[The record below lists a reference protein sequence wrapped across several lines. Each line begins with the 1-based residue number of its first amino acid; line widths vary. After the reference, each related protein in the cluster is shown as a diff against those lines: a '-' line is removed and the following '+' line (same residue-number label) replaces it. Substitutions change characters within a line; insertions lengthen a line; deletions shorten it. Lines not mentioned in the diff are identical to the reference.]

1 MIFFMHAS
9 FPQNL
14 YLKIKKV
21 ELDINNIEQINS
33 IQTGN
38 ETGKSLEIGHKSQ
51 YWMILD
57 LAIL

>member
-38 ETGKSLEIGHKSQ
+38 ETGKNH
-51 YWMILD
+51 
-57 LAIL
+57 